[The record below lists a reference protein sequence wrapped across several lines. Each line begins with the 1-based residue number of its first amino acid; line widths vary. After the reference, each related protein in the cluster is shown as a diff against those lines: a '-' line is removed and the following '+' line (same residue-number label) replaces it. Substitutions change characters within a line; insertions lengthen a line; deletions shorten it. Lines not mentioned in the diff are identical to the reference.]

1 MAKTLCADVPFT
13 PITMN
18 DEEAINCGADHA
30 GKVWNAHGADAVFSA
45 AIYRKAVADLGK
57 RTANPLAKPA
67 FDNALLDHAR
77 AAREILRP
85 KLPRHPPPPP
95 TD

>member
-45 AIYRKAVADLGK
+45 AIYRKAVADSASE
-57 RTANPLAKPA
+57 RPTRSRNPHLIM
-67 FDNALLDHAR
+67 R
-77 AAREILRP
+77 C
-85 KLPRHPPPPP
+85 
-95 TD
+95 